1 MVLRMTTIENTLADP
16 RTSYRAAVTWVSG
29 LTARVRPDQLDGPTP
44 CAEFDV
50 RALLGHLVTT
60 VRKVR
65 LTAEGADASAVP
77 HVITEYADGDVAGAY
92 AAEADAAC
100 AAWAD
105 DALLDAP
112 VPVPWGEVP
121 GREALSGYLN
131 ETLVHGWDL
140 AVATGQEPE
149 ADPALVAFAM
159 GSAARILPDDGR
171 AYVPFDP
178 AVEPAADAGP
188 TERLANWSGRR
199 R

>member
-1 MVLRMTTIENTLADP
+1 MTTAQNTLADP
-16 RTSYRAAVTWVSG
+16 RSSYRDAVTWAAG
-29 LTARVRPDQLDGPTP
+29 LAAHVRADQLGDPTP
-44 CAEFDV
+44 CDEFDV
-50 RALLGHLVTT
+50 RALLGHLITT

-77 HVITEYADGDVAGAY
+77 HVITDYSDGELGAAY

-100 AAWAD
+100 NAWGD

-140 AVATGQEPE
+140 AVATAQDPE
-149 ADPALVAFAM
+149 ADPAIVAFAM
-159 GSAARILPDDGR
+159 DSAARILPDDGR
-171 AYVPFDP
+171 TYVPFDP
-178 AVEPAADAGP
+178 AVEPADGAGP

-199 R
+199 S

>member
-1 MVLRMTTIENTLADP
+1 MTTAETQTDP

-29 LTARVRPDQLDGPTP
+29 LAAAVRPDQLAGPTP
-44 CAEFDV
+44 CDEFDV
-50 RALLGHLVTT
+50 RTLLGHLVTT

-65 LTAEGADASAVP
+65 LTAEGGDAQATP
-77 HVITEYADGDVAGAY
+77 HVITEFGDDEVAAAY

-100 AAWAD
+100 AAWSD

-140 AVATGQEPE
+140 AVATGQDAE
-149 ADPALVAFAM
+149 ADPDVVAVAM
-159 GSAARILPDDGR
+159 ASAARILPDDGR
-171 AYVPFDP
+171 SYVPFDP
-178 AVEPAADAGP
+178 AVAPSAQAGP
-188 TERLANWSGRR
+188 TERLANWSGRTR
-199 R
+199 PAV

>member
-1 MVLRMTTIENTLADP
+1 MTNAQSMLTDP
-16 RTSYRAAVTWVSG
+16 RTSYRAAVTWVSR
-29 LTARVRPDQLDGPTP
+29 LARGVRDDQLEEPTP
-44 CAEFDV
+44 CDEFDV
-50 RALLGHLVTT
+50 RTLLGHLVAT
-60 VRKVR
+60 VRRVR
-65 LTAEGADASAVP
+65 LTGEGADASAVP
-77 HVITEYADGDVAGAY
+77 HVITGYADRDLAPAY

-100 AAWAD
+100 AAWAG
-105 DALLDAP
+105 AGPLDAP

-140 AVATGQEPE
+140 AVATGQDPE

-159 GSAARILPDDGR
+159 QAATRILPDDGR
-171 AYVPFDP
+171 TFVPFEP
-178 AVEPAADAGP
+178 AVAPAADAGP